1 MRIAGGMPQMVL
13 EYVLHLHGIV
23 PGRDVEII
31 TNLAFTTTAGAF
43 VGGIGDF
50 TAEFDP
56 AALEIERSGL
66 GVVVTGLANYTGAL
80 PYTVYMA
87 NRSFIEANP
96 DIIQRFV
103 NAIRRGNEW
112 VANHS
117 PAEIAAVIAPFFP
130 HSNLEDLTF
139 VVNRYQS
146 QDSWPQDLAV
156 GREGFYLLQDI
167 MEHGGELSQRVSFET
182 LVDNSFATGN

>member
-1 MRIAGGMPQMVL
+1 MPQMVL